1 MYTKEDVVKFIEESD
16 EINRQIAR
24 TTFEGHT
31 LGDGVFYIFGDWD
44 DVETVQK
51 HFEPHSDHYDSTVLD
66 NNDIAWGFSDEYGVC
81 EQCGELI
88 EFALADHAIM
98 WHDVLVCGDCIRGD
112 ENNMK
117 DYIADLV
124 NQPKHANT
132 ILKPEDLCRI
142 GCKVVKSECESGLY
156 GRCDNP
162 SEILTQKLAEKP
174 KGKFFFSIDDNQMF
188 LTEYSLWEMCDHS

>member
-1 MYTKEDVVKFIEESD
+1 MYTKEDIIKFIEESD
-16 EINRQIAR
+16 EIDRQIAN
-24 TTFEGHT
+24 TTFGK
-31 LGDGVFYIFGDWD
+31 FYIFGSSND
-44 DVETVQK
+44 TRKVQQ
-51 HFEPHSDHYDSTVLD
+51 HFKPNSDQYDTSVLEEYD
-66 NNDIAWGFSDEYGVC
+66 LAWGYSDDYGIC
-81 EQCGELI
+81 EECGGLI

-98 WHDVLVCGDCIRGD
+98 WHDALVCGDCIRGD

-117 DYIADLV
+117 DYVADLV

-142 GCKVVKSECESGLY
+142 GCKVVKSECESGWY

-174 KGKFFFSIDDNQMF
+174 NGKFFFSIDDDQMF
-188 LTEYSLWEMCDHS
+188 LTEYSLWEMCDQS